1 VHADPLSSFFAD
13 HPNKQRKENV
23 AFCMPRQPTSL
34 FGVSILGAHLIGEP
48 GAHEAPVRDSLMHVL
63 VAYEGEGVD
72 MKIWIQRRGAS
83 LHK

>member
-1 VHADPLSSFFAD
+1 MHADPLSSFFAD

-48 GAHEAPVRDSLMHVL
+48 GAQIGGTGMRLADICACSV
-63 VAYEGEGVD
+63 
-72 MKIWIQRRGAS
+72 
-83 LHK
+83 